1 MKSSWLTIPIQGIR
15 ELEHQSFRVIRA
27 PDLTGQ
33 RKGEAKVEPRTVI
46 DSRLTILAENFQSS
60 GHWQPGAIGYGQ
72 INYTWSYETP
82 WDSWRSEIPAKLL
95 PINRSTLYIQG
106 TLEINAQLQFKLHN
120 ISTLKQ
126 NVSSESINSLDE
138 LAKGSCV
145 SQP

>member
-1 MKSSWLTIPIQGIR
+1 MESSWLTIPIQGIR
-15 ELEHQSFRVIRA
+15 ELEHESFRIIRA

-33 RKGEAKVEPRTVI
+33 GKGGAKVEPSTVI

-60 GHWQPGAIGYGQ
+60 GHWRPGAIGYGQ

-126 NVSSESINSLDE
+126 NVSSKSINSLDE

>member
-1 MKSSWLTIPIQGIR
+1 MESSWLTIPIQGIR

-33 RKGEAKVEPRTVI
+33 GKGEAKVEPRTVI

-60 GHWQPGAIGYGQ
+60 RQWQPGAIGYGQ
-72 INYTWSYETP
+72 INYRCSYETP

-106 TLEINAQLQFKLHN
+106 TLELTYNCNLNYTIFQH
-120 ISTLKQ
+120 
-126 NVSSESINSLDE
+126 
-138 LAKGSCV
+138 
-145 SQP
+145 